1 MGYPNGVSH
10 IFIAVTRIRTHLNAS
25 VRGTLACRRSRRRQH
40 LNFCPQRAKMQIESG
55 HRHQEKN
62 DPAWGRCFLRVRKI
76 GLEPSQMQHAGG
88 VLLAAGCNFPGD
100 NAPCFS
106 LPDRFSLAGAY
117 IVGKKLH
124 FCITAA
130 PAVPKSDAYSF
141 FQMLF
146 FRHRKPSKE
155 HSSPC
160 IDFLGHQNDGCHIH
174 GL

>member
-1 MGYPNGVSH
+1 MQRWAKLRCIVSNCEYMPINPIVNDTFTMGFIISFVS
-10 IFIAVTRIRTHLNAS
+10 
-25 VRGTLACRRSRRRQH
+25 
-40 LNFCPQRAKMQIESG
+40 
-55 HRHQEKN
+55 
-62 DPAWGRCFLRVRKI
+62 
-76 GLEPSQMQHAGG
+76 GLEPIQMQHAGG
-88 VLLAAGCNFPGD
+88 VLLAVGCNFPGD

-124 FCITAA
+124 FFITAA

-146 FRHRKPSKE
+146 FLHRKPSKE

-160 IDFLGHQNDGCHIH
+160 IDFLGHQNDGYRIH
-174 GL
+174 GQ